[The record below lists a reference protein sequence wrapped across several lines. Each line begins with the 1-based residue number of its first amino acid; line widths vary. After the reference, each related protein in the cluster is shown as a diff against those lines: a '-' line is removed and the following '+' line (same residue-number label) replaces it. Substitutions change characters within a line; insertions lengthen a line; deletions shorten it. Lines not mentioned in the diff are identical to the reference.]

1 MRSLEINKTKIY
13 YALYLGMQP
22 IYDDE
27 GNDTGEKRST
37 YGLPVDVRIRVAP
50 NKGEAQSE
58 TFGLD
63 ISYDSTMVTTD
74 SLPIDEFS
82 ILWIGKTPH
91 LENGQYP
98 LDSEGNQI
106 TGHTHTVVRVA
117 KDINVTQYAIKRV
130 SMNG

>member
-1 MRSLEINKTKIY
+1 MRSLEINKTQIY
-13 YALYLGMQP
+13 YALYLGTQP
-22 IYDDE
+22 IYDED
-27 GNDTGEKRST
+27 GNDTGEKRSI
-37 YGLPVDVRIRVAP
+37 YGLPVNLRIRVSP
-50 NKGEAQSE
+50 NKGETQSE

-63 ISYDSTMVTTD
+63 ISYDSTMVTTA

-82 ILWIGKTPH
+82 ILWLGKTPQ
-91 LENGQYP
+91 LENSQYP